1 MSAPV
6 PVWTRGRRA
15 GVTGRAR
22 GDWLVNQ
29 LPLGMLEDRF
39 LVRFVRIFQTVAS
52 TILEQVDNLEH
63 QLDVSVASPEMVRY
77 MGRWLSVDNIDPE
90 MPEELQ
96 RQIVVEWG
104 NALPWRGTRRG
115 LETLLALVT
124 AGPVQV
130 EETGGIW
137 RAGEGPRRPPKV
149 VARVAS
155 TFWTTEEALLA
166 LVRAEVPAAVPFE
179 LYVGDERLWPPPDDP
194 DEPDEL
200 DELDR
205 SEEPDDPEE
214 GSDDA

>member
-1 MSAPV
+1 MSLPERINAPV

-15 GVTGRAR
+15 GVTGRTR

-29 LPLGMLEDRF
+29 LPLGMLEDPF

-52 TILEQVDNLEH
+52 TIVDQVDNLEH
-63 QLDVSVASPEMVRY
+63 QLDVSVAAPSMVRY

-96 RQIVVEWG
+96 REIVVEWG
-104 NALPWRGTRRG
+104 KALPWRGTRRG
-115 LETLLALVT
+115 LEALLALAT
-124 AGPVQV
+124 AGPVEV

-166 LVRAEVPAAVPFE
+166 MVRAEVPAAVPFE
-179 LYVGDERLWPPPDDP
+179 LFVGDRRLWPPPEGS
-194 DEPDEL
+194 EPL
-200 DELDR
+200 Q
-205 SEEPDDPEE
+205 PPEE
-214 GSDDA
+214 ELSDA